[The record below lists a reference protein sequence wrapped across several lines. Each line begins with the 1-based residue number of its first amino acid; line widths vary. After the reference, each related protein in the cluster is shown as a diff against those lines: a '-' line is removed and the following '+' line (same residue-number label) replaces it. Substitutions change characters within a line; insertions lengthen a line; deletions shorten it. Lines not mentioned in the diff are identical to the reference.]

1 MGKIT
6 RITNHVAP
14 IRADGKAATAA
25 DNRDVAKALRSIG
38 KHAAAAHY
46 DSIAAAMEKNGKS

>member
-1 MGKIT
+1 MSAVPKHRT
-6 RITNHVAP
+6 REKT
-14 IRADGKAATAA
+14 
-25 DNRDVAKALRSIG
+25 KALRSIG